1 MIDFELNLFRILI
14 LLLISGCHTD
24 ISDSQIQTPSIIH
37 LTEDLVVEKGDSL
50 VFAKG
55 TEVLIDSGV
64 NIIAHGDVFI
74 RGTEDFPVTLKG
86 SSPDKGWGVLS
97 AKGTCRNLI
106 IHNAVIENG
115 RITSYQSKNHFKNIL
130 FKNNQMLVWNDAIAR
145 FWYGAVLIENC
156 RVEGINRG
164 EGFLLHNVQEPIV
177 RNCFFTKIPDA
188 VEFIDCKNG
197 EIISNHFEKMNDD
210 AIDQNSCFNTLIKNN
225 RIFDVKDCGM
235 ELGSENFGSSDSLRL
250 DNNLIVNC
258 GKGIIIKE
266 SSYVIVENSTFFNN
280 KIGIEIHNAP
290 DSSRTSRAVISHTVI
305 AEGETPILLSENTDL
320 NLQSCLSENPLPSGI
335 NVLQTSV
342 EFEDPS
348 NLKFSIISKDFPEGT
363 NIENLGYQTKN

>member
-1 MIDFELNLFRILI
+1 MLF
-14 LLLISGCHTD
+14 GCQTETP
-24 ISDSQIQTPSIIH
+24 DSQVQMPSIIH
-37 LTEDLVVEKGDSL
+37 ITEDLVVEEGDSL

-64 NIIAHGDVFI
+64 NIIAHGDIFI
-74 RGTEDFPVTLKG
+74 RGTKDFPVTLRG
-86 SSPDKGWGVLS
+86 SFPDKGWGVLS

-106 IHNAVIENG
+106 IHNATIENG
-115 RITSYQSKNHFKNIL
+115 RITSYQSKNHFKNVH
-130 FKNNQMLVWNDAIAR
+130 FKNDQMLVWNDAIAR
-145 FWYGAVLIENC
+145 FWYGGVLIENC

-164 EGFLLHNVQEPIV
+164 EGFLLHNVQEPII

-197 EIISNHFEKMNDD
+197 EILSNHFEKMNDD
-210 AIDQNSCFNTLIKNN
+210 AIDQNSCFNTLIKDN

-266 SSYVIVENSTFFNN
+266 SSFVIVENTTFFDN
-280 KIGIEIHNAP
+280 KIGIEIHNSP
-290 DSSRTSRAVISHTVI
+290 DSSRASRAIISHTVI
-305 AEGETPILLSENTDL
+305 AESETPILLSENTDF
-320 NLQSCLSENPLPSGI
+320 NLKNCLSESPLPSGI
-335 NVLQTSV
+335 NILQAPV
-342 EFEDPS
+342 KFEDPS
-348 NLKFSIISKDFPEGT
+348 SFKFNIISKDLPEGT
-363 NIENLGYQTKN
+363 NPDNLGYQKK